1 MLSAFRAKLKRSEN
15 SKRYSLGCISLSV
28 SGAGFPLQLVRRSG
42 RKTLCVHGKGCSFSE
57 QTRFQEA
64 ADERTGGTSDREK

>member
-15 SKRYSLGCISLSV
+15 STRYSLGCISLSV
-28 SGAGFPLQLVRRSG
+28 SGAGLPLQLVRRSG
-42 RKTLCVHGKGCSFSE
+42 RKTQSVHGKGCAFSE

-64 ADERTGGTSDREK
+64 ADERTAGTSDRGK

>member
-1 MLSAFRAKLKRSEN
+1 MLSAFRAKLKRREN

-28 SGAGFPLQLVRRSG
+28 SGAGFPLQLARRSG